1 MNILICG
8 GSGYLGGLIANS
20 LCNNHNIIVG
30 TRRLDKIKNYKR
42 NITFKKVNYNS
53 LKNFNNKNK
62 KIDLIIHLVGMNK
75 SESINNPKKS
85 LELKRKATLNIIK
98 LSKIYNCKIFY
109 FSSIQVYENFDK
121 KKIINEKS
129 KLNYSNSYAKAHILT
144 EKILLSKLN
153 NLNKVIILRLSS
165 VFGTNILNSSKELIF
180 TLANNFCYQAI
191 KKNNIIVKNPSL
203 VRNFLPSQ
211 ILINILNLL
220 ISKNFKRNK
229 IFNLGYKTLTLETL
243 SNIIKERAEKL
254 LSKKCILNLKNKRK
268 KNKNLL
274 IYKSNFLNL
283 KYNKSIF
290 YKEIDNLLKL
300 FKKKYI

>member
-1 MNILICG
+1 MVILTVH
-8 GSGYLGGLIANS
+8 YW
-20 LCNNHNIIVG
+20 
-30 TRRLDKIKNYKR
+30 
-42 NITFKKVNYNS
+42 F
-53 LKNFNNKNK
+53 
-62 KIDLIIHLVGMNK
+62 
-75 SESINNPKKS
+75 
-85 LELKRKATLNIIK
+85 
-98 LSKIYNCKIFY
+98 
-109 FSSIQVYENFDK
+109 
-121 KKIINEKS
+121 S
-129 KLNYSNSYAKAHILT
+129 KLDYSNSYIKGHLLA

-191 KKNNIIVKNPSL
+191 KKSHIVVENPSL

-211 ILINILNLL
+211 ILINSLNLL
-220 ISKNFKRNK
+220 INKNFKRNK
-229 IFNLGYKTLTLETL
+229 IFNLGYKTLTLEKL
-243 SNIIKERAEKL
+243 SNIIEKRAEKL
-254 LSKKCILNLKNKRK
+254 LKRRCILKFKNKRN

-274 IYKSNFLNL
+274 IYKSNFFNL